1 METIRGQRMIRS
13 KREFAILE
21 LIEREGV
28 VSVRALAE
36 RWPAIAD
43 VTFRRDL
50 ARLEVAG
57 RLRRTH
63 GGAVR
68 LGAQPAR
75 GSAAEPGGSAAE
87 QADALILPPIG
98 GRWAHT
104 LREHA
109 RRRGIPLIAESSP
122 QEGGTYVGPDNRR
135 AGRELGRLAARAV
148 ARRGED
154 SAEILLLSLEE
165 LPNTRDRTRGFAEG
179 FREAFAG
186 TVRTHL
192 IDGRGAFGRAYRS
205 ALDALQAFP
214 SIDVLFG
221 VNDHSIM
228 AAIEACRRLGRPEGS
243 YAAFS
248 VGGEGGTLL
257 EELARDG
264 PLQACAAL
272 FPEVVGRLATD
283 TACRRISDAQCPAR
297 VETRFDL
304 LTPRN
309 LGDYYAKVGEQWR
322 LRAEVRE
329 RMAGGAAVTLAPERA
344 IAGKRISFVP
354 HYPAHEW
361 YRNLAAAMAERAAEL
376 GVVFAAR
383 NAADRHALE
392 VTELRRVIAGAAA
405 ATVGDGETI
414 LLDGGPV
421 SRLVAGRLAGRRG
434 LTVVTNS
441 LEVLDSLG
449 GGGGGP
455 GGGRAGGGGGG
466 GARPAPG
473 PRDRRHPRGSAGR
486 QGLPLRRRA
495 FGRLRGVERRRAG
508 RRRLP
513 ALRRGRARDRRA
525 RGPQPHRPGGTLSH
539 LRAARRSHRHDRP
552 RHPPGVPPRAGGAGT
567 EGGPGRRGGAAADRG
582 GVGQLEG
589 GLRR

>member
-1 METIRGQRMIRS
+1 METVRGQRMIRS
-13 KREFAILE
+13 EREFAILE

-36 RWPAIAD
+36 RWPAIAG

-50 ARLEVAG
+50 ARLEAAG

-135 AGRELGRLAARAV
+135 AGRELGRLAARTV

-272 FPEVVGRLATD
+272 FPEVVGRLAID

-329 RMAGGAAVTLAPERA
+329 RMAGGLGVTLAPERA

-441 LEVLDSLG
+441 LEVLDALG
-449 GGGGGP
+449 GSGGGP
-455 GGGRAGGGGGG
+455 RVVLTGGEVVGRGLLLGPVTAATLEGLRADKAFLSVDGLSAGF
-466 GARPAPG
+466 GASSDDERVADACRRSAAAARETVVLADHSLIGLEARFRICALRDVHTVMTDRGTLPAYRLELAALG
-473 PRDRRHPRGSAGR
+473 PRVVLVD
-486 QGLPLRRRA
+486 
-495 FGRLRGVERRRAG
+495 EEE
-508 RRRLP
+508 
-513 ALRRGRARDRRA
+513 
-525 RGPQPHRPGGTLSH
+525 
-539 LRAARRSHRHDRP
+539 
-552 RHPPGVPPRAGGAGT
+552 PPRT
-567 EGGPGRRGGAAADRG
+567 AAA
-582 GVGQLEG
+582 
-589 GLRR
+589 